1 MTDGLS
7 GSATAAYTRIYEEQ
21 HPRLVAYARSLTRNS
36 WTAEDL
42 VAEAHFRVWR
52 RLSAGHEID
61 NVPAYLTTTVR
72 HLAAAV
78 GTAPRETPLDPT
90 APERVEADV
99 RVAES
104 ADPAEQVSSV
114 DLLVRVLG
122 QLPERWVRA
131 LWLAEAEGQ
140 PLEAVGQRIGAKQ
153 GATAVLLHR
162 AREGMRQAFLREQ
175 PGAPVDPACQVRWG
189 RMPAYV
195 RGTATSRQSE
205 QLLSHVDA
213 CDDCRA
219 RLAVLMRTN
228 DRLPALVGP
237 ALLVFVVGGGGGKLL
252 LSLTAGSAGT
262 AAVLGGAGGAGG
274 AGGLGGGQLLH
285 AVRQAAT
292 GGAGGAKVPAVV
304 AVGAAAVAAA
314 VVAGVILG
322 PLDSGTAP
330 PQRVPVA
337 EAPAPAR
344 PEARVPDAR
353 APEIDER
360 RGAVT
365 HALLSPRDVGGVG
378 GASTVPGSEGRGSGV
393 VRDAGDGGA
402 VAEPGVRG
410 AGGSDD
416 VGSGVD
422 VPAVDTPGGVE
433 PGVEAPGVVEPGVEE
448 PGVDEPGV
456 EEPGME
462 EPGVEEPGSGYPV
475 VEEPGGETPV
485 VEEPGVVEPGVEEP
499 VVDEPVVDEPVV
511 EVPVGEVPV
520 PVEEAPVEE
529 APVEEAPVEEAPVE
543 EAPVEEVPPGE
554 GAPVEEVP
562 GPPEVV
568 EPVPEVPVPPV
579 EPVPE
584 GPEQPGSGGPG
595 GGC

>member
-1 MTDGLS
+1 MTDGP
-7 GSATAAYTRIYEEQ
+7 SATAAYTRIFEEQ

-72 HLAAAV
+72 HLATAA
-78 GTAPRETPLDPT
+78 GTAATRETPLDPT

-99 RVAES
+99 RVAAGAADL

-140 PLEAVGQRIGAKQ
+140 PLETVGQRIGAKQ

-205 QLLSHVDA
+205 QLLGHVDV

-237 ALLVFVVGGGGGKLL
+237 ALVVFVVGGGGGKLL
-252 LSLTAGSAGT
+252 LSLTAGSAGAVT
-262 AAVLGGAGGAGG
+262 ALGGAGGTGG
-274 AGGLGGGQLLH
+274 AGAYGGQLLH
-285 AVRQAAT
+285 AVRQVAT
-292 GGAGGAKVPAVV
+292 SGASGAGGVKVPAVA
-304 AVGAAAVAAA
+304 AVGVAAAA
-314 VVAGVILG
+314 VVVVAGALLA
-322 PLDSGTAP
+322 PLDSDAGAAR
-330 PQRVPVA
+330 RVPVA
-337 EAPAPAR
+337 QAPVPHR
-344 PEARVPDAR
+344 PEGRS
-353 APEIDER
+353 PEVVER
-360 RGAVT
+360 RGV
-365 HALLSPRDVGGVG
+365 VVGVG
-378 GASTVPGSEGRGSGV
+378 SRLPGGL
-393 VRDAGDGGA
+393 
-402 VAEPGVRG
+402 G
-410 AGGSDD
+410 AGGGEGVSVR
-416 VGSGVD
+416 VGVPVEGAPPVRGVPP
-422 VPAVDTPGGVE
+422 VR
-433 PGVEAPGVVEPGVEE
+433 EAPPAEE
-448 PGVDEPGV
+448 AP
-456 EEPGME
+456 
-462 EPGVEEPGSGYPV
+462 PV
-475 VEEPGGETPV
+475 QEAPPV
-485 VEEPGVVEPGVEEP
+485 REAP
-499 VVDEPVVDEPVV
+499 
-511 EVPVGEVPV
+511 
-520 PVEEAPVEE
+520 PVEEAPPVRE
-529 APVEEAPVEEAPVE
+529 APPVEEAPPAEEAPPVQEGPPAEEAPPVTEPPAQEAPPVE
-543 EAPVEEVPPGE
+543 EAPPVQEAPPAEEVPPVE
-554 GAPVEEVP
+554 EAPPVQEVPPVEEAPPVQEAPPVVEAPPAEEVPPVEEAPPVVEAP

-568 EPVPEVPVPPV
+568 VPGAEVPVPPV
-579 EPVPE
+579 EEVPE
-584 GPEQPGSGGPG
+584 VPEPGHG

>member
-72 HLAAAV
+72 HLATAV
-78 GTAPRETPLDPT
+78 GTAARETPLDPT

-99 RVAES
+99 RMAGA

-140 PLEAVGQRIGAKQ
+140 PLETVGQRIGAKQ

-262 AAVLGGAGGAGG
+262 AAVLGGAGGH
-274 AGGLGGGQLLH
+274 GGGQLLH

-292 GGAGGAKVPAVV
+292 SGAGGAGGVKVPAVA
-304 AVGAAAVAAA
+304 AVGAAAAAAA
-314 VVAGVILG
+314 VVAGIVLG
-322 PLDSGTAP
+322 PFDSGAVP
-330 PQRVPVA
+330 PERVPVA
-337 EAPAPAR
+337 EAPAPHR
-344 PEARVPDAR
+344 PEGHVPEAS
-353 APEIDER
+353 APEVVER
-360 RGAVT
+360 RDAVT
-365 HALLSPRDVGGVG
+365 HAVVPPRGAGGVG
-378 GASTVPGSEGRGSGV
+378 GASTGLGGRGTVV
-393 VRDAGDGGA
+393 VRAADDDGDV

-410 AGGSDD
+410 AGAGRGGC
-416 VGSGVD
+416 VGAGGGGSGGCGAGFRGAGFRGAGFRGAGGRGAWGGRARD
-422 VPAVDTPGGVE
+422 RIPGG
-433 PGVEAPGVVEPGVEE
+433 GRAGGRAGGEAPGVVEPGV
-448 PGVDEPGV
+448 D
-456 EEPGME
+456 
-462 EPGVEEPGSGYPV
+462 EPGSGYPEA
-475 VEEPGGETPV
+475 EEPGRRRQGPDAR
-485 VEEPGVVEPGVEEP
+485 GR
-499 VVDEPVVDEPVV
+499 
-511 EVPVGEVPV
+511 
-520 PVEEAPVEE
+520 
-529 APVEEAPVEEAPVE
+529 
-543 EAPVEEVPPGE
+543 
-554 GAPVEEVP
+554 GAERR
-562 GPPEVV
+562 GA
-568 EPVPEVPVPPV
+568 
-579 EPVPE
+579 
-584 GPEQPGSGGPG
+584 GGWGAGGGRARQRIPG
-595 GGC
+595 GRGAGGGDARV

>member
-7 GSATAAYTRIYEEQ
+7 ASATASYTRIYEEQ

-72 HLAAAV
+72 HLAAAA
-78 GTAPRETPLDPT
+78 GAATRETPLDPT
-90 APERVEADV
+90 APERAEADV
-99 RVAES
+99 RVADG

-140 PLEAVGQRIGAKQ
+140 PLETVGQRIGAKQ

-175 PGAPVDPACQVRWG
+175 PGAPIDPACQVRWG

-195 RGTATSRQSE
+195 RGTATSRQSQ

-262 AAVLGGAGGAGG
+262 AAVLGGAGGHG
-274 AGGLGGGQLLH
+274 AGQLLH
-285 AVRQAAT
+285 AVRQAT
-292 GGAGGAKVPAVV
+292 ET
-304 AVGAAAVAAA
+304 AASVFTIMD
-314 VVAGVILG
+314 GT
-322 PLDSGTAP
+322 PL
-330 PQRVPVA
+330 
-337 EAPAPAR
+337 
-344 PEARVPDAR
+344 
-353 APEIDER
+353 
-360 RGAVT
+360 
-365 HALLSPRDVGGVG
+365 
-378 GASTVPGSEGRGSGV
+378 PGRM
-393 VRDAGDGGA
+393 R
-402 VAEPGVRG
+402 
-410 AGGSDD
+410 
-416 VGSGVD
+416 
-422 VPAVDTPGGVE
+422 T
-433 PGVEAPGVVEPGVEE
+433 
-448 PGVDEPGV
+448 
-456 EEPGME
+456 
-462 EPGVEEPGSGYPV
+462 
-475 VEEPGGETPV
+475 
-485 VEEPGVVEPGVEEP
+485 
-499 VVDEPVVDEPVV
+499 
-511 EVPVGEVPV
+511 
-520 PVEEAPVEE
+520 
-529 APVEEAPVEEAPVE
+529 
-543 EAPVEEVPPGE
+543 
-554 GAPVEEVP
+554 
-562 GPPEVV
+562 
-568 EPVPEVPVPPV
+568 
-579 EPVPE
+579 
-584 GPEQPGSGGPG
+584 
-595 GGC
+595 